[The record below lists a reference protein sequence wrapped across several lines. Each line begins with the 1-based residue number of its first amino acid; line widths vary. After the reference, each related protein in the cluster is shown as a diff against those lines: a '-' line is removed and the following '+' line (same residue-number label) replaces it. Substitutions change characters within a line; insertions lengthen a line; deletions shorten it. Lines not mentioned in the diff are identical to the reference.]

1 MFPFFIKSK
10 TTIGN
15 LFSRHKAKAAA
26 SATASDL
33 DNFKEQCDLGHVL
46 FAGEIEL
53 LLYKRFRVVGR
64 V

>member
-33 DNFKEQCDLGHVL
+33 DQTSSYVMVSNLVALGSFL
-46 FAGEIEL
+46 GSAL
-53 LLYKRFRVVGR
+53 
-64 V
+64 